1 MRTVKDAEDARG
13 CGSVQTL
20 AEIKCVLTSVDACVV
35 HGKSLRLRSG
45 GHRVSSISAC
55 VPVESYRR
63 SGRGITEA
71 RLSRSLRSKVW
82 SPESVG
88 GCALRESD

>member
-1 MRTVKDAEDARG
+1 MLTVKDAEDARG
-13 CGSVQTL
+13 CGCADSGGYKVSVNQ
-20 AEIKCVLTSVDACVV
+20 CCACVV
-35 HGKSLRLRSG
+35 QGKCLRLRSG

-63 SGRGITEA
+63 SGRGVTEA

-88 GCALRESD
+88 GSALRES